1 MWERV
6 GVTISGTVG
15 AGAWLRFAARIE
27 DRRGEL
33 VLVDV
38 QVADE
43 GGWTIVSVVGELD
56 LAGAPRIRHAVAEVL
71 GPSRPSP
78 EPPRVVL
85 DLGSV
90 HFIDSSGL
98 GIVLGVLRRVRLA
111 GGDLR
116 VVAAEAQVTDLF
128 ALLALDTILDIHPTV
143 RSAVDPEVGPPASP
157 ASIGAES
164 GRHG

>member
-1 MWERV
+1 M
-6 GVTISGTVG
+6 
-15 AGAWLRFAARIE
+15 
-27 DRRGEL
+27 
-33 VLVDV
+33 LVDV

-56 LAGAPRIRHAVAEVL
+56 LAVAPRIRHAVAEVL
-71 GPSRPSP
+71 GPSRSSV
-78 EPPRVVL
+78 EAPRVVL

-116 VVAAEAQVTDLF
+116 VVATEAQVTDLF
-128 ALLALDTILDIHPTV
+128 ALLALDTILEIHPSV
-143 RSAVDPEVGPPASP
+143 RSAVASAVGPPVSTASVT
-157 ASIGAES
+157 AEP

>member
-1 MWERV
+1 MWERL

-15 AGAWLRFAARIE
+15 PGAWLRSAARIE
-27 DRRGEL
+27 DPSGDL

-43 GGWTIVSVVGELD
+43 GEWTIVSVVGELD
-56 LAGAPRIRHAVAEVL
+56 LAVAPRIRHAVAEAL
-71 GPSRPSP
+71 GPSRPAP
-78 EPPRVVL
+78 EPRRVVL

-116 VVAAEAQVTDLF
+116 VVVAEAQVTDLF
-128 ALLALDTILDIHPTV
+128 ALLSLDTILEVHPSV
-143 RSAVDPEVGPPASP
+143 RAAIAAPAAPPASTAP
-157 ASIGAES
+157 VAAES